1 MDLKQHL
8 IRQMAF
14 SHATFG
20 PGERTAGVID
30 HIRKELIEVEEANG
44 ESSEWVDVVI
54 LALDGLTRRLAY
66 CNGKRRDPH
75 EVAELACRMIESKQT
90 RNEAR
95 DWPDWRTADKD
106 KAIEHIKD
114 IDWDVARIPS
124 IADRDWSTLE
134 ARKLWRYLC
143 DLPEP
148 RTPAEAEQRK
158 TAMAAHIAKFY
169 KADDVMDQIRK
180 LFS

>member
-1 MDLKQHL
+1 VDLKQHL

-30 HIRKELIEVEEANG
+30 HIRKELKEVEQANG

-66 CNGKRRDPH
+66 VNGGRGDP
-75 EVAELACRMIESKQT
+75 EAVADIACKMIIGKQA

-95 DWPDWRTADKD
+95 DWPDWRTAEKG
-106 KAIEHIKD
+106 KAIEHVRIKTKIGPD
-114 IDWDVARIPS
+114 EINRFNG
-124 IADRDWSTLE
+124 E
-134 ARKLWRYLC
+134 A
-143 DLPEP
+143 
-148 RTPAEAEQRK
+148 
-158 TAMAAHIAKFY
+158 
-169 KADDVMDQIRK
+169 
-180 LFS
+180 